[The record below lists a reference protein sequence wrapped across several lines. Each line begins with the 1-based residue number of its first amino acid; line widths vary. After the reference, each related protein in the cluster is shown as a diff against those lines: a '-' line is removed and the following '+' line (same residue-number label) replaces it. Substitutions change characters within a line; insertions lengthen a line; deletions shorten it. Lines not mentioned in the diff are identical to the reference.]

1 MNDRN
6 SEWLRAGATISNKTA
21 SKEFGLT
28 YEEIVKAIRS
38 GKLQHRVNYM
48 HGNPWFR
55 LLRREVE
62 ALVKGR
68 HGGGYLKDRKTKAEL
83 ARIERE
89 IKKLKAQIAELDK
102 QKVKLQGNPER

>member
-1 MNDRN
+1 MNDRDT
-6 SEWLRAGATISNKTA
+6 EWLRAGATLSNKTA

-38 GKLQHRVNYM
+38 GKLQYRVNYM

-62 ALVKGR
+62 ALVKGK
-68 HGGGYLKDRKTKAEL
+68 HGKSYLKDRQTKTEL
-83 ARIERE
+83 TRIDRE
-89 IKKLKAQIAELDK
+89 LKKLKAQIADLEK
-102 QKVKLQGNPER
+102 QKVKLMKHLEK